1 VLGHAVE
8 PPPDVRA
15 VGRVEPN
22 EPLPGLRK
30 AVVFGDVVIPR
41 RGPRAR
47 LWGGARV
54 KVKGSEGFENVGRR
68 KPNVRLALKGP
79 FVRKTSYSAIPASQS
94 AIL

>member
-54 KVKGSEGFENVGRR
+54 KVKGAFFGQGYLFFSFVLVSETVSSSVG
-68 KPNVRLALKGP
+68 
-79 FVRKTSYSAIPASQS
+79 S
-94 AIL
+94 